1 MASYTLQ
8 RASARAIT
16 IPTGVDLQTYLNNAQ
31 PGDTL
36 ILPAGAVYTGN
47 FTLPNKVGSEWI
59 TITSS
64 RIANFPAGTRV
75 KPSQASLMPTIVSPN
90 GAAR

>member
-1 MASYTLQ
+1 MAPYTLQ
-8 RASARAIT
+8 SASARAIT

-47 FTLPNKVGSEWI
+47 FTLPNKSARNGLRSLLRGSPI
-59 TITSS
+59 
-64 RIANFPAGTRV
+64 
-75 KPSQASLMPTIVSPN
+75 SLL
-90 GAAR
+90 ALA